1 MNSSLTPRSL
11 NLMFSKSSIGFD
23 QQIVV
28 MSYGRKAP
36 VIVGLAAGLALVV
49 LFSIVFT
56 SRLPFY
62 PVYPISDVK
71 LQENMEKTPEVKA
84 LYSKYQEVSVGFN
97 RDDRIRTI
105 SFFGRTSVSP
115 NGEGQSPQITYSMDL
130 WVVAHMVTGKIQE
143 MGLACTI
150 ADGSHDPIQNIF
162 LENIEKE
169 ILSGDCLDVQLPAT
183 WLAPSEDYDTYP
195 ISIGNRDF
203 EIGYSFASG
212 LGKLESATVDVDTIT
227 IYLGVSMRDADTL
240 AIKLENEM
248 LKQLEIETD
257 QHYCVGRVFVIFIDG
272 ESAAESSKYGNDE
285 LIIVSLRADTKLI
298 EIIGGNLLITSRICP

>member
-1 MNSSLTPRSL
+1 
-11 NLMFSKSSIGFD
+11 
-23 QQIVV
+23 
-28 MSYGRKAP
+28 MSYGTNAP
-36 VIVGLAAGLALVV
+36 VIVGLAAGLVLIV
-49 LFSIVFT
+49 LFSIFFT

-62 PVYPISDVK
+62 PISDVK
-71 LQENMEKTPEVKA
+71 LQANMEMTPEVKA
-84 LYSKYQEVSVGFN
+84 LYSRYPEVSVGFS
-97 RDDRIRTI
+97 RDDKIREI
-105 SFFGRTSVSP
+105 SFFGSTSVSP
-115 NGEGQSPQITYSMDL
+115 NGEGQSPQISYSMNL
-130 WVVAHMVTGKIQE
+130 WVITHLVTGKVQQ

-212 LGKLESATVDVDTIT
+212 LGTLESATVDVDTIT
-227 IYLGVSMRDADTL
+227 IYLGVAMRDADTL

-257 QHYCVGRVFVIFIDG
+257 LRYCVGNVFVVFLDG
-272 ESAAESSKYGNDE
+272 ESAAESSKYGHDE
-285 LIIVSLRADTKLI
+285 LIIVSLTADSKLI
-298 EIIGGNLLITSRICP
+298 EIIGENLLYTSRMCP